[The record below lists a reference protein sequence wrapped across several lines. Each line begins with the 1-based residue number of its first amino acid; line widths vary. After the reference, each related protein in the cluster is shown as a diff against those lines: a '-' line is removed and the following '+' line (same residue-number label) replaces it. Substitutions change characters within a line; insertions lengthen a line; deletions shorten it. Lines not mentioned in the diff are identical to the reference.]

1 MSSLLS
7 DFHVQYLELAI
18 CESVISP
25 LFENFHNCHNI
36 YSFLIQLFLTNT
48 DFTASY
54 SPIVQIF
61 LTVITDI
68 DFLHNKFPQTQILL
82 QVAYL
87 LFKFLQL

>member
-1 MSSLLS
+1 MPSLLS
-7 DFHVQYLELAI
+7 DFHAQYLELSI
-18 CESVISP
+18 CESIISP
-25 LFENFHNCHNI
+25 RIENFQNCHNI

-54 SPIVQIF
+54 SPIVKIF

-68 DFLHNKFPQTQILL
+68 HFLYNKFPQTQILL

-87 LFKFLQL
+87 LFEFLEL